1 MREGTFIGYA
11 GQSVAAI
18 FQSNWL
24 QTPPINYCND
34 IRLKFWQK
42 LIAERSEANNR
53 DLWAS
58 ESQLAF
64 IYKYIYM
71 YIYIYICISVRHA
84 FPASGGKP
92 RVQNGDSDSYMD
104 AVFELLAQKE
114 AEIWTSLLHRFIK

>member
-1 MREGTFIGYA
+1 MLLWTF
-11 GQSVAAI
+11 
-18 FQSNWL
+18 
-24 QTPPINYCND
+24 
-34 IRLKFWQK
+34 
-42 LIAERSEANNR
+42 LIAECSEANNR

-64 IYKYIYM
+64 IS
-71 YIYIYICISVRHA
+71 IYIYIIYVYICICPSR
-84 FPASGGKP
+84 FPGLGGGGGGKP

>member
-1 MREGTFIGYA
+1 M
-11 GQSVAAI
+11 
-18 FQSNWL
+18 
-24 QTPPINYCND
+24 
-34 IRLKFWQK
+34 
-42 LIAERSEANNR
+42 IAERSEANNR

-64 IYKYIYM
+64 IY
-71 YIYIYICISVRHA
+71 IYICMYICISVRHA

-114 AEIWTSLLHRFIK
+114 AEIWTSLLHVLSSKAYYSSQVSRVCAAAL